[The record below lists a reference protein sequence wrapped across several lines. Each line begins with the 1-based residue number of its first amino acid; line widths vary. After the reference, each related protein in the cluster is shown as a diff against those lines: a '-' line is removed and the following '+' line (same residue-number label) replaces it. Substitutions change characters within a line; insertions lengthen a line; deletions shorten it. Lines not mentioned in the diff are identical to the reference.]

1 MGLEVGELEV
11 RIERLGAQGDGVAQ
25 GPDGPL
31 FVPFTLPGELV
42 KVSAE
47 PGGTRAEPIA
57 IIEPSPDRVAPVCP
71 HFGAC
76 GGCALQHLNAG
87 AYLHWKRE
95 QVIAALKS
103 RGLDVPVEPVR
114 PVPLASR
121 RRASFALARAG
132 QGLAFGYRAAR
143 SHAIVDIAA
152 CPVLRPGIAA
162 RLAKLKSALAPLAGP
177 KGETRA
183 TVTETETGLD
193 LGLEGARPSP
203 ALLTGLAASAGSLG
217 VTRITVDSESLMLQG
232 EPIVTL
238 SGARVRLP
246 PGAFLQASSEAEAIL
261 TSLVRGTAEGA
272 KRLADLFAGIGTF
285 TFALAAHAEVDA
297 FEADEAAI
305 GALAEAVRATP
316 KLKPVRTFRR
326 DLFRAPLSV
335 KEVARYDAVVLDPP
349 RAGAKAQAEA
359 LAESKVP
366 RIVMVSCN
374 PGTCARD
381 LRILVDGGYRI
392 TRIVPVDQFLFSAHI
407 ELVAKLER

>member
-1 MGLEVGELEV
+1 
-11 RIERLGAQGDGVAQ
+11 
-25 GPDGPL
+25 
-31 FVPFTLPGELV
+31 
-42 KVSAE
+42 
-47 PGGTRAEPIA
+47 
-57 IIEPSPDRVAPVCP
+57 
-71 HFGAC
+71 
-76 GGCALQHLNAG
+76 
-87 AYLHWKRE
+87 
-95 QVIAALKS
+95 
-103 RGLDVPVEPVR
+103 
-114 PVPLASR
+114 
-121 RRASFALARAG
+121 
-132 QGLAFGYRAAR
+132 
-143 SHAIVDIAA
+143 
-152 CPVLRPGIAA
+152 
-162 RLAKLKSALAPLAGP
+162 
-177 KGETRA
+177 
-183 TVTETETGLD
+183 
-193 LGLEGARPSP
+193 
-203 ALLTGLAASAGSLG
+203 
-217 VTRITVDSESLMLQG
+217 
-232 EPIVTL
+232 
-238 SGARVRLP
+238 
-246 PGAFLQASSEAEAIL
+246 
-261 TSLVRGTAEGA
+261 VRGTAEGA